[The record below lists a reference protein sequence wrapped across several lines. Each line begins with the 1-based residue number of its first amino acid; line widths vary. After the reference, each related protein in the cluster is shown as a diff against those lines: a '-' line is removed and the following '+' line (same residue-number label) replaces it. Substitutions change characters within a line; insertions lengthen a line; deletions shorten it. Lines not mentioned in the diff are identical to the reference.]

1 MNRNRDAMKIIEK
14 IKLFN
19 FKRFLNF
26 EVQFTEEINL
36 LIGDNEAGKSSL
48 LTAIELVLSGSKS
61 KIESIGVDN
70 LFSKQIINE
79 FLVSDKSIE
88 NLPVLRIELYLNEQ
102 DNPHLNGKVNSEGVA
117 CDGLV
122 LTCEPNEELTHEISE
137 VLAQEES
144 NFPFEYYVVNF
155 STFSGQAYSG
165 YRKFLKYLTLDSS
178 QINNDYATKEYVKAV
193 YDNFVEQTERIK
205 LKNEYRQQKVA
216 FKETNLKSIND
227 KLDEYQ
233 FSIRSG
239 TKSNLETDLNIVEDD
254 VPIENK
260 GKGRQCFIKTE
271 FALREHDADKPLD
284 VLLLEEPENHLSHTN
299 MKRLVH
305 RISESHAK
313 QIFVATHNS
322 LISTRLNLRNSI
334 LLNSSS
340 SEPLTM
346 RDLPEDTAKFF
357 MKAPDNNVLEFILSS
372 KVILVEGDAEYILLD
387 SLYSLVTGSTLEA
400 DDIHVISVGGTSFKR
415 YLDIAKVLGIR
426 TAVIRDNDGDYQ
438 ANCIDNYVDYVA
450 DNIGVFYDDV
460 NANSTFEIC
469 LYGLNQEVCN
479 ELWLADRRALTV
491 QDYMLKNKAD
501 CAFELLDKK
510 ADQVVTPDYIKR
522 AFQWINE

>member
-1 MNRNRDAMKIIEK
+1 VKVTKPAQAIKQNSSIQNMKMLKQSSLFNPLYIAWAKVLKAYSDDASVDVELSSGMFLVHIPVRSLEWAGTDGSNSFGERDLPPEDCRVVIIFPDGIIENAFV
-14 IKLFN
+14 LCSV
-19 FKRFLNF
+19 L
-26 EVQFTEEINL
+26 EV
-36 LIGDNEAGKSSL
+36 IGDVGKQNK
-48 LTAIELVLSGSKS
+48 A
-61 KIESIGVDN
+61 
-70 LFSKQIINE
+70 E
-79 FLVSDKSIE
+79 FLVSDKSIA
-88 NLPVLRIELYLNEQ
+88 NLPTLRIELYLNEQ
-102 DNPHLNGKVNSEGVA
+102 NNPHLNGKVNSEGVA

-144 NFPFEYYVVNF
+144 NFPYEYYVVNF
-155 STFSGQAYSG
+155 ATFSGQAYSG
-165 YRKFLKYLTLDSS
+165 YRKFLKFLALDSS
-178 QINNDYATKEYVKAV
+178 QINNDYATKEYIKAV
-193 YDNFVEQTERIK
+193 YDNFVEQTARIK

-233 FSIRSG
+233 FSIRSS

-305 RISESHAK
+305 RISESRAK

-340 SEPLTM
+340 PEPLTM

-357 MKAPDNNVLEFILSS
+357 MKAPDNNVLEFILSA

-387 SLYSLVTGSTLEA
+387 SFYSLVTGSSLEA

-415 YLDIAKVLGIR
+415 YLDIAKVLG
-426 TAVIRDNDGDYQ
+426 
-438 ANCIDNYVDYVA
+438 
-450 DNIGVFYDDV
+450 
-460 NANSTFEIC
+460 
-469 LYGLNQEVCN
+469 
-479 ELWLADRRALTV
+479 
-491 QDYMLKNKAD
+491 
-501 CAFELLDKK
+501 
-510 ADQVVTPDYIKR
+510 
-522 AFQWINE
+522 

>member
-1 MNRNRDAMKIIEK
+1 MKIIER

-19 FKRFLNF
+19 FKKFLNF
-26 EVQFTEEINL
+26 EVQFTEEVNL
-36 LIGDNEAGKSSL
+36 LIGDNEAGKSSIL
-48 LTAIELVLSGSKS
+48 SAIELVLSGSKS
-61 KIESIGVDN
+61 KIETIGIDN
-70 LFSKQIINE
+70 LFNKKVIND

-88 NLPVLRIELYLNEQ
+88 NLPTLRIELYLNDQ

-137 VLAQEES
+137 VLAQAES

-155 STFSGQAYSG
+155 ATFSGQAYSG
-165 YRKFLKYLTLDSS
+165 YRKFLKHLTLDSS
-178 QINNDYATKEYVKAV
+178 QINNDYATKEYIKSV

-216 FKETNLKSIND
+216 FTETNLKTIND

-233 FSIRSG
+233 FSLRTGS
-239 TKSNLETDLNIVEDD
+239 KSNLETDLNIVEDD

-271 FALREHDADKPLD
+271 FALKEHDAGKPID

-299 MKRLVH
+299 MKKLVH
-305 RISESHAK
+305 RISESHAR
-313 QIFVATHNS
+313 QIFIATHNS
-322 LISTRLNLRNSI
+322 LISTRLNLRNAI

-340 SEPLTM
+340 AEPLTM
-346 RDLPEDTAKFF
+346 KGLPEDTAKFF
-357 MKAPDNNVLEFILSS
+357 MKAPDNNVLEFILSA

-387 SLYSLVTGSTLEA
+387 SLYSSVSGSTLEA
-400 DDIHVISVGGTSFKR
+400 NNIHVISVGGTSFKR
-415 YLDIAKVLGIR
+415 YLDIAKILGIR

-438 ANCIDNYVDYVA
+438 ANCVDGYVDYRA
-450 DNIGVFYDDV
+450 DNIGIFYDDD
-460 NANSTFEIC
+460 NTNNTFEVC
-469 LYGLNQEVCN
+469 LYSLNQDVCD
-479 ELWLADRRALTV
+479 ELWLAGRRALSV
-491 QDYMLKNKAD
+491 QEFMLKNKAD

-510 ADQVVTPDYIKR
+510 ADHIETPDYIKR